1 MCLNHSDLKN
11 LNSIYSCRWTEKN
24 SSLVKYNKPIS
35 TEILKFFKILE
46 MLKSGPLIWI
56 KLIVWL
62 SAYLPVSDL
71 HVIMTK
77 ILPFSDLVLL
87 IADHDWKMFLSSL
100 VEALRL
106 LGKKYVTSML
116 IWAGHPFDTNVL
128 EIAITVNWL
137 AMFSN
142 LMNWWFVSFY
152 I

>member
-1 MCLNHSDLKN
+1 MCLINSELKKTWIQYT
-11 LNSIYSCRWTEKN
+11 LVDELKKN

-77 ILPFSDLVLL
+77 ILPFYDLVLL
-87 IADHDWKMFLSSL
+87 IADHEWKMFFVIISRSIKIKRKEICCYHSELTGYIFKSDESMILFLS
-100 VEALRL
+100 
-106 LGKKYVTSML
+106 
-116 IWAGHPFDTNVL
+116 IFHQ
-128 EIAITVNWL
+128 WL
-137 AMFSN
+137 
-142 LMNWWFVSFY
+142 
-152 I
+152 